1 MEAVN
6 GVSLRD
12 VLSGNPGP
20 LPPEAALTVLKG
32 SLLGLSAAHAAGVV
46 HRDYKPANVLVES
59 SGNSKL
65 VDFGIA
71 GLSGER
77 TVAGT
82 PAYMAPEQWHGAPA
96 SPATDVYSA
105 TCVFFECVTGG
116 PP

>member
-1 MEAVN
+1 MTT
-6 GVSLRD
+6 S
-12 VLSGNPGP
+12 
-20 LPPEAALTVLKG
+20 PPT
-32 SLLGLSAAHAAGVV
+32 
-46 HRDYKPANVLVES
+46 LVES